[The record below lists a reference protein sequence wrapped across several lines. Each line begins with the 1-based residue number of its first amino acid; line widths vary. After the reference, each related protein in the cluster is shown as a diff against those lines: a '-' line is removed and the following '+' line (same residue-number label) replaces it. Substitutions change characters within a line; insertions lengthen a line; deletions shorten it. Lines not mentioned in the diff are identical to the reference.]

1 MWPFLKISVLRSMS
15 PASILINFWIDKPES
30 KESVQESVQG
40 IKRIRCSKESKG
52 IEPKHPTWRSPKVAL
67 LWDLDIDY
75 RSLPF
80 VTLHSSPSK
89 GPPLKVRPV
98 GDHAWVENGWQVV
111 WCKIQ
116 KSCRLNFELHF
127 RGTAARRKRTT
138 RTGRDDADGCN
149 WVRCDVRTRN
159 KQKKREKLQMLK

>member
-1 MWPFLKISVLRSMS
+1 MSAGEGPSVS
-15 PASILINFWIDKPES
+15 
-30 KESVQESVQG
+30 
-40 IKRIRCSKESKG
+40 
-52 IEPKHPTWRSPKVAL
+52 TWRSPKVAL

-116 KSCRLNFELHF
+116 ESCRLNVELHY

-159 KQKKREKLQMLK
+159 KQKKRERDSPNLKTQTGIIPSDRALCAAAVDEVVVAESDPWCYDW